1 MIVRNALARGCYS
14 MLCCNHMGGKRA
26 WHRFRSTLHICVYLR
41 QATFFT
47 SASPLSDL
55 KYCTK
60 GSNFSDTMVFNLV
73 AMSFSGSPRLAAISP
88 GVALHVHIYN
98 IYIYIG
104 LKSLSKHL
112 NSLKTS
118 YKLYITKFTH
128 QHIQYI
134 NPKGK

>member
-1 MIVRNALARGCYS
+1 

-47 SASPLSDL
+47 SASPVSDL
-55 KYCTK
+55 KYCTT

-88 GVALHVHIYN
+88 GVALHVHI
-98 IYIYIG
+98 
-104 LKSLSKHL
+104 
-112 NSLKTS
+112 
-118 YKLYITKFTH
+118 
-128 QHIQYI
+128 
-134 NPKGK
+134 